1 MSSSIV
7 LFCAASDLQA
17 LQEFAQGGGLRLQ
30 AIVVGGE
37 VSISA
42 KDGPYCYLS
51 PVAESELH
59 PYGVPPTRLTP
70 ARDPLI
76 GFMRPYFAAPYLVCG
91 HIQWTNDQ
99 PAVAERTKPYYQRIA
114 RWIRKE
120 WKKHGDS
127 YVGPEAA
134 QLIEQGAQ
142 MVAALPG
149 EADLTIIKH

>member
-7 LFCAASDLQA
+7 IFSGATDLQA
-17 LQEFAQGGGLRLQ
+17 LQEFAQSSGLREQ
-30 AIVVGGE
+30 AMVFGTVVT
-37 VSISA
+37 SSA
-42 KDGPYCYLS
+42 ADGPYCYLS

-59 PYGVPPTRLTP
+59 PYGVPPTKITP
-70 ARDPLI
+70 ARDPLL
-76 GFMRPYFAAPYLVCG
+76 GFMRPYFTAPYLVCG
-91 HIQWTNDQ
+91 HIQWSNDV
-99 PAVAERTKPYYQRIA
+99 PALAERTKPYYQRLA

-120 WKKHGDS
+120 WKKVGDS

-149 EADLTIIKH
+149 EADLTIVKY